1 MRTQKM
7 IKSLKLSAL
16 ALALS
21 VTTFQAQAGCNK
33 SIDTKD
39 IAALK
44 VCGDKPGLDVLDAG
58 NAVFFKEKCAAVKGK
73 DFSPACKQGSKML
86 AKGGFSILEL
96 AKMGAGSHPK
106 AAKAQNIAKDIVGKM
121 KKLDKMK
128 LGGKAGS
135 SAKGKSADACT
146 SKMDTSNVA
155 KLKECADH
163 AGLEVFDAGGAAF
176 LKNGCKMQKG
186 KDFTKPCQY
195 GSKMLAKAM
204 YAVFELGK
212 SGKLTDGTTDAAK
225 LKKAVVI
232 AKQILASLKKLDGMN
247 LGEIGAAKHVSSKKA
262 KKEAPAEDAAPAEGG
277 SEAAPAAEEAPAPVA
292 EEAPAE

>member
-1 MRTQKM
+1 M

-16 ALALS
+16 ALVLS
-21 VTTFQAQAGCNK
+21 ITTFQAQAGSCNK
-33 SIDTKD
+33 SINTKD
-39 IAALK
+39 LAVLK
-44 VCGDKPGLDVLDAG
+44 ECGDKPGLDILDAG
-58 NAVFFKEKCAAVKGK
+58 NAVFFKEKCATVKGK

-96 AKMGAGSHPK
+96 AKMGAGSHIDAKK
-106 AAKAQNIAKDIVGKM
+106 AQKAQNTAKDIVGKM
-121 KKLDKMK
+121 KKLDKMN

-135 SAKGKSADACT
+135 SAKGKSAGACT
-146 SKMDTSNVA
+146 SKMNTSDLA

-163 AGLEVFDAGGAAF
+163 PGLEVFDAGGAAF
-176 LKNGCKMQKG
+176 LKNNCKMQKG
-186 KDFTKPCQY
+186 KEFTKPCQY

-212 SGKLTDGTTDAAK
+212 SGTLTDGTLDKPKLAKAA
-225 LKKAVVI
+225 VI
-232 AKQILASLKKLDGMN
+232 AKQIVASLKKLDGMN

-277 SEAAPAAEEAPAPVA
+277 SEAAPAPVEEAPAAPV